1 VLGGEGKAS
10 TQNGETS
17 GIPPHLR
24 SRPVLA
30 VQAFGTAVL
39 VALIGSE
46 FFLNLPGVSEST
58 AAMVGAVA
66 AVAGRSAVMV
76 HGKA

>member
-1 VLGGEGKAS
+1 M
-10 TQNGETS
+10 
-17 GIPPHLR
+17 
-24 SRPVLA
+24 LA